1 MKAIDFFKN
10 KFKTR
15 KAGVLALAA
24 GFLLMTT
31 LAVGCS
37 KAPDSKPGDVQ
48 DKPPISSQPAESK
61 VTVTLYFS
69 DDQAMYLVPEQ
80 REVTKRGETLE
91 EVIIAELING
101 PVEAGLGRTI
111 PKEAKLLSVSVVDN
125 IAYVNF
131 SKEFRTKHWGG
142 SAGESHT
149 IYSVVNSLTELDG
162 IDKVQFLLDGDN
174 MDTLAGHFE
183 TSEPIE
189 PNMSMVEE

>member
-1 MKAIDFFKN
+1 MKSIELFKGAWKN
-10 KFKTR
+10 R
-15 KAGVLALAA
+15 KMGVLALAA

-37 KAPDSKPGDVQ
+37 KAPETRPGQQQ

-91 EVIIAELING
+91 EVIVTELING
-101 PVEAGLGRTI
+101 PVDAGLARTI
-111 PKEAKLLSVSVVDN
+111 PREAKLLSVSVVDN
-125 IAYVNF
+125 VAYVNF

-142 SAGESHT
+142 STGETHT

-183 TSEPIE
+183 TSEPIG
-189 PNMSMVEE
+189 PSMSIVKE

>member
-1 MKAIDFFKN
+1 MKAIEFFKGTL
-10 KFKTR
+10 KARKT
-15 KAGVLALAA
+15 GVLALAV

-37 KAPDSKPGDVQ
+37 KASESKPGQAQ

-125 IAYVNF
+125 VAYVNF

-142 SAGESHT
+142 STGETHT
-149 IYSVVNSLTELDG
+149 IYSVVNSLTQLDG
-162 IDKVQFLLDGDN
+162 IDKVQFLLEGDN
-174 MDTLAGHFE
+174 MDTLAGHIE
-183 TSEPIE
+183 TSEPIG
-189 PNMSMVEE
+189 PNMSMVRE